1 MASSF
6 VEQMANNGTASGEG
20 YSIAPGVVMNNLN
33 LLLEG
38 KVQVRITSLPAFQPW
53 CRMVSVGGGS
63 SRGFMWLPQLN
74 DEVLVAFNEND
85 ERDAFIIGGLWNTI
99 DRPPTII
106 PTDFVSKRILK
117 TGMAGGVGHTVE
129 FDDLLQSIKITSS
142 TQQQITIDPTQIAIS
157 TVGGALSVTLDLAA
171 APPGITIQSLAGNI
185 SLSAPAGKISLQGL
199 AVEVNSTATLDLKS
213 AGITTV
219 AGSLVKIN

>member
-6 VEQMANNGTASGEG
+6 VEQLANNGTASGEG
-20 YSIAPGVVMNNLN
+20 YSIAPGVVMDNLN

-38 KVQVRITSLPAFQPW
+38 KVQVRISSLPAFQPW

-63 SRGFMWLPQLN
+63 NRGFMWLPQLN

-99 DRPPTII
+99 DRPPTVI
-106 PTDFVSKRILK
+106 PTDFASKRILK
-117 TGMAGGVGHTVE
+117 TGIAGGVGHTVE

-142 TQQQITIDPTQIAIS
+142 TQQQITINPTQIAIS
-157 TVGGALSVTLDLAA
+157 TAGSALSVTLDLAA
-171 APPGITIQSLAGNI
+171 APPGITIQSMAGNI

-199 AVEVNSTATLDLKS
+199 AVEVNSSTTLDLKS